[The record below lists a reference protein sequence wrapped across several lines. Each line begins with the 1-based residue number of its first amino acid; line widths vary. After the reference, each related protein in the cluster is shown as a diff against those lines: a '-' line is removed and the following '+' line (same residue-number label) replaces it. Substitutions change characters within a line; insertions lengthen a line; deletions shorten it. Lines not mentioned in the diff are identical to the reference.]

1 MEQELSICE
10 IERIRAE
17 IINSMNWDDYI
28 EEEEEEELW
37 FCCFPFLGHF

>member
-17 IINSMNWDDYI
+17 IINSINWDDY
-28 EEEEEEELW
+28 EKEEELFFCFCIPIDW
-37 FCCFPFLGHF
+37 F

>member
-17 IINSMNWDDYI
+17 IINSMDW
-28 EEEEEEELW
+28 EEEEEELW
-37 FCCFPFLGHF
+37 FCCFPFFHF